1 MRIDHLVALAPT
13 LRIETERL
21 VLRKLRSKDAAGLVA
36 QETDREV
43 MRWIRDPQPVAQAEE
58 RAAKLT
64 GVYGGEDDEWLGLAV
79 VVKERGDDRMVG
91 IVVCRCATFVNRTM
105 EVGWRFETG
114 AQGLGFG
121 VEAVRGLIGWLVTEV
136 GVRKVVA
143 LCAEG
148 NRRSW
153 GLMEKVG
160 MRLEGRLREY
170 SWLGGEWVD
179 ERVYGVLASEVIHR

>member
-43 MRWIRDPQPVAQAEE
+43 MRWIRDPQPLAQAEE
-58 RAAKLT
+58 RATKLT
-64 GVYGGEDDEWLGLAV
+64 GAYGGADDEWLGLAV
-79 VVKERGDDRMVG
+79 VVKARGDDRMVG
-91 IVVCRCATFVNRTM
+91 IVVCRCATFANRTM
-105 EVGWRFETG
+105 EVGWRFEKG
-114 AQGLGFG
+114 AQGMGFG
-121 VEAVRGLIGWLVTEV
+121 VEAVRGLIGWLVAEV

-179 ERVYGVLASEVIHR
+179 ERVYGVLGREW

>member
-1 MRIDHLVALAPT
+1 MRIDHLVSVSPT

-21 VLRKLRSKDAAGLVA
+21 VLRKLRAKDAAGLVA
-36 QETDREV
+36 QELDREV
-43 MRWIRDPQPVAQAEE
+43 MRWIRDPEPREKVEE
-58 RAAKLT
+58 RVGKLT
-64 GVYGGEDDEWLGLAV
+64 GPYGGADDEWIGMAV

-91 IVVCRCATFVNRTM
+91 IVVGRCATFANRTM
-105 EVGWRFETG
+105 EVGWRFERE
-114 AQGLGFG
+114 AQGVGFG
-121 VEAVRGLIGWLVTEV
+121 VEAVRGWMGWLVKEV
-136 GVRKVVA
+136 GVRKLVA

-179 ERVYGVLASEVIHR
+179 ERVYGVLGREWG